1 MAEFL
6 SSAPQTGNTRKLLL
20 IGLVVAL
27 ALATGFALFY
37 HHENHAPLQ
46 ATATRVLTLP
56 LHTVYG
62 SNAKG
67 GAAAMEAPETED
79 SIYVIPLLRVE
90 NTSDV
95 PLFIKDVTSS
105 VTLQDGRDNPGR
117 RIGARDRERLQA
129 MVPGITP
136 LVKQTNLPPLDPEGQ
151 VAPHSTA
158 EGYAIFLYTMP
169 STEWDKR
176 KAADVRLDFYHQD
189 AATIPLPK

>member
-6 SSAPQTGNTRKLLL
+6 SSAPETSSTRKLLL

-27 ALATGFALFY
+27 LLAAGFGIFY
-37 HHENHAPLQ
+37 HRASQPPLQ

-62 SNAKG
+62 TPKG

-79 SIYVIPLLRVE
+79 SIYIVPLLRVT

-117 RIGARDRERLQA
+117 RIGARDRERLQQ
-129 MVPGITP
+129 MVAGIGP
-136 LVKQTNLPPLDPEGQ
+136 LLKQANLPPLDPEQ
-151 VAPHSTA
+151 TIAPHATA

-176 KAADVRLDFYHQD
+176 QTAAVRLDFYHQD
-189 AATIPLPK
+189 AVTIPLPK

>member
-1 MAEFL
+1 MADFL
-6 SSAPQTGNTRKLLL
+6 SSAPQTGSTRKLLL
-20 IGLVVAL
+20 IGLAVAL
-27 ALATGFALFY
+27 ILAAGFGLFY
-37 HHENHAPLQ
+37 RRESRPPLQ

-62 SNAKG
+62 AAKG
-67 GAAAMEAPETED
+67 DAAAVQAPETED
-79 SIYVIPLLRVE
+79 SIYVIPLLRVQ

-95 PLFIKDVTSS
+95 PLFVKDLTSS

-129 MVPGITP
+129 MVPGIAP
-136 LVKQTNLPPLDPEGQ
+136 LLKQANLPPLDPEQ
-151 VAPHSTA
+151 TIAPNSTA

-176 KAADVRLDFYHQD
+176 QAATVRIDFYHQD
-189 AATIPLPK
+189 AATISLPK